1 MFSRL
6 ALSVGVAVLLL
17 TACSSPERQ
26 VPDVTGQPLDQARS
40 ALGGAGLEVEVES
53 GGLFGVVDD
62 SGWEVCDQSPE
73 AGSTASK
80 VKVLVERSCTDGAPS
95 TDDASTGDTSTT
107 SAGLTATS
115 AQAACNRQGR
125 IEFPYGFNG
134 HWILGKLAEE
144 ILDDRWFFKL
154 EATVENE
161 FGAKRKVN
169 VECFVGGTDALPAV
183 ERFLAY

>member
-6 ALSVGVAVLLL
+6 ALSAGIAILLV
-17 TACSSPERQ
+17 TACNSSERRA
-26 VPDVTGQPLDQARS
+26 PDVTGQRLDQARS
-40 ALGGAGLEVEVES
+40 ALEGAGLEVEVES

-62 SGWEVCDQSPE
+62 TGWEVCDQSPK

-80 VKVLVERSCTDGAPS
+80 VKVFVERSCTDGTPS
-95 TDDASTGDTSTT
+95 TDDAKTT

-115 AQAACNRQGR
+115 AQAACNRRGMT
-125 IEFPYGFNG
+125 EFPYGFDG

-144 ILDDRWFFKL
+144 ILDDRWFLKL
-154 EATVENE
+154 EATVVNE
-161 FGAKRKVN
+161 FGAEREMN
-169 VECFVGGTDALPAV
+169 VECFVGGTDASPAV